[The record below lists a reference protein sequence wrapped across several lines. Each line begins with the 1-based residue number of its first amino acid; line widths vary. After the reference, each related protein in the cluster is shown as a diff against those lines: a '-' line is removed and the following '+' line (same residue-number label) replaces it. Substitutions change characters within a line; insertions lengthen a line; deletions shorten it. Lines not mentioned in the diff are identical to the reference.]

1 MTVRFEGEQCAAVR
15 FAAASTAALTAADLP
30 GPLAE
35 PGRAAVITTLI
46 REGFLT
52 GPR

>member
-15 FAAASTAALTAADLP
+15 FAAASTAAFTAADLP

-35 PGRAAVITTLI
+35 PGRAVITTLI